1 MDYLMMRT
9 DEPRTADEVAA
20 APRSCAGQT
29 SLAAWMPGGT
39 TPAAPCDAVAD
50 FDLGDGK
57 TIRVTCCWD
66 GEAFLFKKG
75 KEIINADVVR
85 WLALPEVEKE
95 EDV

>member
-9 DEPRTADEVAA
+9 DEPRTADEVATV
-20 APRSCAGQT
+20 PRPCAGQT

-57 TIRVTCCWD
+57 TIRVTCYWD
-66 GEAFLFKKG
+66 GEDFLFKKG

-85 WLALPEVEKE
+85 WLALPDVEKE
-95 EDV
+95 EDA